1 MLALQ
6 ASIGAVND
14 LVDADVDGG
23 RKPGKP
29 IPRGVVGPRD
39 AMAIAAGGLVI
50 GLALCAPSGAATVA
64 VAGVGVALGYVY
76 DLRLSRT
83 PWSWLPLAAALPLVP
98 VFAWLGATGELPPAL
113 VPLIPIGII
122 AGGGL
127 ALANGIADLDRD
139 IAAAVRTAAVRLAGR
154 AWAADATAMSA
165 ALALAWLFAPG
176 VVVVRVGG
184 LALGSLLVIGG
195 LILSRAPSA
204 SRRER
209 GWELQ
214 AAGVGVV
221 GLVWV
226 AGIAAG

>member
-6 ASIGAVND
+6 ASIGALND
-14 LVDADVDGG
+14 LVDADVDAG

-29 IPRGVVGPRD
+29 IPRRVVRPRE
-39 AMAIAAGGLVI
+39 ATAIAAGGLLV
-50 GLALCAPSGAATVA
+50 GLALCAPSGAATVV

-113 VPLIPIGII
+113 VPLIPIGTI

-139 IAAAVRTAAVRLAGR
+139 LAAAVRTAAVRLAGR
-154 AWAADATAMSA
+154 AWPADATAMSA

-184 LALGSLLVIGG
+184 LALGSLLLIGG

-226 AGIAAG
+226 AGIATG